1 MRLKL
6 CNEIVN
12 QAHKLPASKQGKQ
25 CRRRQREGARE
36 RDRGRV
42 SERESARRRAFKQ
55 LKAVFKL
62 IFNGQMEKQ

>member
-36 RDRGRV
+36 RGRV
-42 SERESARRRAFKQ
+42 SERESARRQACKQ
-55 LKAVFKL
+55 LKALFKL